1 MVESTS
7 STSLQPLSS
16 SHPEDEQAEVN
27 IAGPSTSTSKKQAP
41 PAKKPFGQTAKER
54 FTKQDREFIVSWL
67 EHVPNFTSVFGSGG
81 QTTVG
86 QPNKSRNYGYATLA
100 DAVSKQSKG
109 RLNIN
114 GKSMRE
120 WFQRH
125 MEVFTSTKAK
135 GNSMGFGVTE
145 EDTKNGI
152 YTVAHKLDK
161 QDGRQESS
169 TAPQL
174 RHRLVMEEEEVDDYI
189 AAQDRRGLEDGNA
202 VNTYTQ
208 DDNIINDNVDN
219 SFYNDDADYQEDSVR
234 DTNVIDGDEISILS
248 ISSPVLQRQPKRRL
262 TDTESQVSKKQ
273 TKKLELKTER
283 LESKKKRLE
292 LEEAREVREALIN
305 EGRCTSILV
314 VVATFFAILLK

>member
-1 MVESTS
+1 
-7 STSLQPLSS
+7 
-16 SHPEDEQAEVN
+16 
-27 IAGPSTSTSKKQAP
+27 
-41 PAKKPFGQTAKER
+41 
-54 FTKQDREFIVSWL
+54 
-67 EHVPNFTSVFGSGG
+67 
-81 QTTVG
+81 
-86 QPNKSRNYGYATLA
+86 

-109 RLNIN
+109 RLNVN

-152 YTVAHKLDK
+152 YTVAHKLDSMCNCYARMSALFGHRPNVTPVAELCLDDTPAQE

-169 TAPQL
+169 TAPQR

-219 SFYNDDADYQEDSVR
+219 SFYNDGADYQEDSVR
-234 DTNVIDGDEISILS
+234 DTYVIDGDEISILS
-248 ISSPVLQRQPKRRL
+248 TSSPVLQRQPKRRL
-262 TDTESQVSKKQ
+262 TDTESQVSKK
-273 TKKLELKTER
+273 R
-283 LESKKKRLE
+283 P
-292 LEEAREVREALIN
+292 
-305 EGRCTSILV
+305 
-314 VVATFFAILLK
+314 